1 MRTSDCV
8 QKVRRLRRWCTC
20 FPKNHLAQVGM
31 LVSFLE
37 QIGRD
42 VEVK

>member
-1 MRTSDCV
+1 MRNSDCI
-8 QKVRRLRRWCTC
+8 QKVCRLRRWGTC
-20 FPKNHLAQVGM
+20 FPKTHLAPVGM

-37 QIGRD
+37 QIRRD